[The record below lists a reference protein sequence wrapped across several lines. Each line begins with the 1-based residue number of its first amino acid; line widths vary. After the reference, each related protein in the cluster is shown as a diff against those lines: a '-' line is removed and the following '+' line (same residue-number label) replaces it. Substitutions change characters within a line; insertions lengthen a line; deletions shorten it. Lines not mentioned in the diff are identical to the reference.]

1 MFQQLLNIFLHL
13 NLLMISSVQIFH
25 NQIAVQ
31 VQGGEEVVDK
41 VAMRTGMTNLGRIG
55 DLTDFYLL
63 ESHHINKR

>member
-1 MFQQLLNIFLHL
+1 
-13 NLLMISSVQIFH
+13 MISSVQIFH